1 MNIDS
6 LVEVIN
12 ESMGSFRKN
21 ELAYLS
27 MTGKNELLI
36 RDRIAYE
43 LYSKYDNYIISREYN
58 PSGIKSRIDLAIIE
72 NNQIKDIIELKSM
85 YTFDSADMS
94 GYINAINKDFNK
106 NSKLVINGVNQ
117 YEIIIATH
125 IKAVPNKEF
134 KEYVKYYRLID
145 KHTSNIE
152 NSKML
157 VDNLDYIIRK
167 EFSRERYEIKNFN
180 ITAGQA
186 FGVDV
191 DVWFWVVKK

>member
-58 PSGIKSRIDLAIIE
+58 PSGIKSRIDLAVIKII
-72 NNQIKDIIELKSM
+72 KLK
-85 YTFDSADMS
+85 T
-94 GYINAINKDFNK
+94 
-106 NSKLVINGVNQ
+106 
-117 YEIIIATH
+117 
-125 IKAVPNKEF
+125 
-134 KEYVKYYRLID
+134 
-145 KHTSNIE
+145 
-152 NSKML
+152 
-157 VDNLDYIIRK
+157 
-167 EFSRERYEIKNFN
+167 
-180 ITAGQA
+180 
-186 FGVDV
+186 
-191 DVWFWVVKK
+191 

>member
-1 MNIDS
+1 MP
-6 LVEVIN
+6 
-12 ESMGSFRKN
+12 
-21 ELAYLS
+21 
-27 MTGKNELLI
+27 
-36 RDRIAYE
+36 YE

-180 ITAGQA
+180 ITHGQA

>member
-1 MNIDS
+1 MP
-6 LVEVIN
+6 
-12 ESMGSFRKN
+12 
-21 ELAYLS
+21 
-27 MTGKNELLI
+27 
-36 RDRIAYE
+36 YE

-85 YTFDSADMS
+85 YTFDSADM
-94 GYINAINKDFNK
+94 DFNK